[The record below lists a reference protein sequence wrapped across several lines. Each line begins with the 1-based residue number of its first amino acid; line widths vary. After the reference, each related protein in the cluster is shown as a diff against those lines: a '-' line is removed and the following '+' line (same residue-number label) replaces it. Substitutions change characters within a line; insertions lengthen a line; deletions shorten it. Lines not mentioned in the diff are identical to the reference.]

1 MKSTSRTN
9 LSQQVNEN
17 AIKAGVPSV
26 RSDTR
31 NWFVQVCLVA
41 LVVFLLPKMLIP
53 NAYMQGVATLLF
65 IYIILSISFQ
75 TLFGQAGLVS
85 FGHSAMFGLGAY
97 FSTFFVTKYQVSY
110 PLAWGAALLAVLII
124 AVFVG
129 SVILRLGML
138 FLAVVTLSL
147 CKATILIISQLT
159 VLGGD
164 DGLSVPLAVEDVS
177 DRHIFNYF
185 LAGIPMCLVLAVALA
200 LRSTRIGRE
209 IKAIG
214 DDPVASACCG
224 IPVGR
229 RRIQVFA
236 LSSGLA
242 AFAGM
247 IFAQTNAFISPSSFD
262 IGSGILI
269 LAMVAIGGL
278 KSVWGAVAGA
288 TFLIILP
295 EVAAPLQELNQL
307 VYGLVLILVFRFAPH
322 GIMGIIESIR
332 HGVSRIEEKRK
343 TSTLSTKGSKDL

>member
-1 MKSTSRTN
+1 MKSISESN
-9 LSQQVNEN
+9 LSQRSNEN
-17 AIKAGVPSV
+17 GTINDIRSV
-26 RSDTR
+26 SSDTR
-31 NWFVQVCLVA
+31 HWLTQICIVA
-41 LVVFLLPKMLIP
+41 IVVILLPKMLIP

-75 TLFGQAGLVS
+75 VLFGQANLVS

-97 FSTFFVTKYQVSY
+97 FSTFFVTKYDVSY
-110 PLAWGAALLAVLII
+110 PVAWGAGLLAVLII

-129 SVILRLGML
+129 SVILRLGTL

-147 CKATILIISQLT
+147 CKATILIISQLA

-164 DGLSVPLAVEDVS
+164 DGLSVPLAVKEVT

-209 IKAIG
+209 IRAIG

-247 IFAQTNAFISPSSFD
+247 IFAQTNAFISPISFD

-288 TFLIILP
+288 TFLILLP

-332 HGVSRIEEKRK
+332 DGVFRLRLKRMRPSS
-343 TSTLSTKGSKDL
+343 STRGAKD